1 MISGVA
7 SCIHFLSF
15 VSSRLLNADVVIA
28 IGSPIPQTLYPFL
41 AVPLL
46 IVGLVVI
53 ASFFMVLGCYF
64 CLFFGQEFISASVQL
79 PVDDS

>member
-1 MISGVA
+1 V
-7 SCIHFLSF
+7 LQ
-15 VSSRLLNADVVIA
+15 ADVVIA

-53 ASFFMVLGCYF
+53 ASFFM
-64 CLFFGQEFISASVQL
+64 
-79 PVDDS
+79 